1 MSVIKTLQKNL
12 HYIFQD
18 ESLLTQA
25 LTHRSKQK
33 TKNNERLEFLG
44 DSVLSLVI
52 SGELF
57 LRHPKSSEGDLSR
70 LRAAVVKGETIAK
83 IASELG
89 IGDCLQLGVGEL
101 KSGGQYRES
110 ILSGAFEAMIGAIY
124 CDADFE
130 TVRACVLQWYGDL
143 IDKIDSHTDVK
154 DAKTCLQEWLQAHQL
169 PLPIYECIV
178 RGEAHAQTFAVIC
191 RVEGSVHES
200 RGESTSR
207 RKAEQI
213 AAKLFLEKI
222 MSETRA
228 QQVRPIKSEKRV

>member
-1 MSVIKTLQKNL
+1 MSTIKALEANL
-12 HYIFQD
+12 HYVFKD

-52 SGELF
+52 SAELF
-57 LRHPKSSEGDLSR
+57 ARYQEATEGDLSR
-70 LRAAVVKGETIAK
+70 LRAALVKGETIAK

-89 IGDCLQLGVGEL
+89 LGECLQLGVGEL

-124 CDADFE
+124 CDANFD

-143 IDKIDSHTDVK
+143 IEDIDSHTDVK
-154 DAKTCLQEWLQAHQL
+154 DAKTCLQEWLQAHQM
-169 PLPIYECIV
+169 PLPCYECEV
-178 RGEAHAQTFAVIC
+178 RGEAHAQTFTVTC
-191 RVEGSVHES
+191 RVEGMQYES
-200 RGESTSR
+200 CGESTSR

-213 AAKLFLEKI
+213 AAKLFF
-222 MSETRA
+222 
-228 QQVRPIKSEKRV
+228 QQLL